1 MAGHR
6 CKQRL
11 CHLHP
16 GSLVPLG
23 QTRACE
29 HVQTP
34 PGRSGTKSCYSP
46 ATALHPSPF
55 VSGGRFWLWGVYVQL
70 FLSIASTSTCIACE
84 FRFPVCTYKFQLLRQ
99 PQALSTIAA
108 LNAQP
113 SHTERSLK
121 QAPASAALTAQ
132 QLPADSRALQNTHS
146 AFPRARQPWK
156 PSNSNPKF
164 SPHDRNPRCKTSMS
178 VCLRQSFATMSQPSF

>member
-1 MAGHR
+1 MQAAA
-6 CKQRL
+6 
-11 CHLHP
+11 
-16 GSLVPLG
+16 VPPASW
-23 QTRACE
+23 QARAVRANPCLRARSNSAR
-29 HVQTP
+29 TF
-34 PGRSGTKSCYSP
+34 GRQVLLLSGNC
-46 ATALHPSPF
+46 TAPEPLHPSPF

-70 FLSIASTSTCIACE
+70 FLSIASTSSCIACE
-84 FRFPVCTYKFQLLRQ
+84 FRLPVCTYKFQLLRQ
-99 PQALSTIAA
+99 PQALTTIAA

-121 QAPASAALTAQ
+121 QAPTSAALTAR
-132 QLPADSRALQNTHS
+132 QLLADSRALQNTHS